1 MRKIYSYK
9 EFRINEE
16 FLGKLINFFKGFFKK
31 IAAELQKLEN
41 DPNKIKEYVITNMIP
56 AIFKQETDN
65 FRKLAT
71 TNQADNQ
78 QQQNASVFNYINT
91 KYMLFE
97 ADNPVNTTANQQNAT
112 ANQQQGAKPNANQNG
127 NTNQQQGGN
136 TNNQQQQQQNK
147 DQQPTSNTSLDDK
160 AFGLIDAL
168 LNKDT
173 GVLGKQGIGMLFND
187 KSLQGE
193 NMKTKRL
200 TIEFIINVTRD
211 QLSKSLKYDQ
221 KKKGA
226 DKDYL
231 PTFKELLAKTK
242 DGGTNDRTQNV
253 ENIIKWVETNIRD
266 VMINNIKAVREDD
279 IKNYIQKSGGTVG
292 VYNVGDMVKY
302 KRDGFI
308 EGNSPDNQRDKVDT
322 KEILRIDGSNYV
334 FKDKTG
340 REFTRTKEQ
349 IIGKAEGNS
358 GNNGNANTEA
368 PESKSITS
376 KLTNLKTKDPKKLAK
391 VDQLLT
397 KLDTPEGEKQIDNIL
412 NKAA

>member
-1 MRKIYSYK
+1 
-9 EFRINEE
+9 
-16 FLGKLINFFKGFFKK
+16 
-31 IAAELQKLEN
+31 
-41 DPNKIKEYVITNMIP
+41 
-56 AIFKQETDN
+56 
-65 FRKLAT
+65 
-71 TNQADNQ
+71 
-78 QQQNASVFNYINT
+78 
-91 KYMLFE
+91 
-97 ADNPVNTTANQQNAT
+97 
-112 ANQQQGAKPNANQNG
+112 
-127 NTNQQQGGN
+127 
-136 TNNQQQQQQNK
+136 
-147 DQQPTSNTSLDDK
+147 
-160 AFGLIDAL
+160 
-168 LNKDT
+168 
-173 GVLGKQGIGMLFND
+173 MLFND
-187 KSLQGE
+187 KSLQGD

-242 DGGTNDRTQNV
+242 DGNTNDRTQNV

-349 IIGKAEGNS
+349 IIGKKDGDQGNEQDGAEVVDDLKN
-358 GNNGNANTEA
+358 
-368 PESKSITS
+368 
-376 KLTNLKTKDPKKLAK
+376 KLSQIKQDPAKMAAINKIVDLINQPGGLDKINKLVA
-391 VDQLLT
+391 
-397 KLDTPEGEKQIDNIL
+397 
-412 NKAA
+412 

>member
-1 MRKIYSYK
+1 
-9 EFRINEE
+9 
-16 FLGKLINFFKGFFKK
+16 
-31 IAAELQKLEN
+31 
-41 DPNKIKEYVITNMIP
+41 MIP

-200 TIEFIINVTRD
+200 TIEFIINV
-211 QLSKSLKYDQ
+211 
-221 KKKGA
+221 
-226 DKDYL
+226 
-231 PTFKELLAKTK
+231 
-242 DGGTNDRTQNV
+242 
-253 ENIIKWVETNIRD
+253 NI
-266 VMINNIKAVREDD
+266 
-279 IKNYIQKSGGTVG
+279 
-292 VYNVGDMVKY
+292 
-302 KRDGFI
+302 
-308 EGNSPDNQRDKVDT
+308 
-322 KEILRIDGSNYV
+322 
-334 FKDKTG
+334 
-340 REFTRTKEQ
+340 
-349 IIGKAEGNS
+349 
-358 GNNGNANTEA
+358 
-368 PESKSITS
+368 
-376 KLTNLKTKDPKKLAK
+376 
-391 VDQLLT
+391 
-397 KLDTPEGEKQIDNIL
+397 
-412 NKAA
+412 

>member
-9 EFRINEE
+9 EFRVNEE

-41 DPNKIKEYVITNMIP
+41 DPNKIKEYVITNIIP
-56 AIFKQETDN
+56 TLFKQETDN

-78 QQQNASVFNYINT
+78 QQQNASVFNYINR

-97 ADNPVNTTANQQNAT
+97 ADNPVNTTANQQ
-112 ANQQQGAKPNANQNG
+112 QGAKPNANKNGNKNG

-160 AFGLIDAL
+160 AFGLIDAI

-187 KSLQGE
+187 KSLQGD

-242 DGGTNDRTQNV
+242 DGNTNDRTQNV

-349 IIGKAEGNS
+349 IIGKKDGDQGNEQDGAEVVDDLKN
-358 GNNGNANTEA
+358 
-368 PESKSITS
+368 
-376 KLTNLKTKDPKKLAK
+376 KLSQIKQDPAKMAAINKIVDLINQPGGLDKINKLVA
-391 VDQLLT
+391 
-397 KLDTPEGEKQIDNIL
+397 
-412 NKAA
+412 